1 MHNVEVFLNYN
12 PPCNSV
18 STARRLNK
26 RTMNDDDE
34 ITEPVN
40 SMDAEDSHVLSG
52 GSPRAPKV
60 EATPGPSGVS
70 LLAAVEGM
78 DGVESENESVVDN
91 VTVNNNENITEESS
105 SSMDDTNEI
114 NVVKDNVINV
124 VEEKEINIVKENE
137 INVETSDLGSQE
149 SGSMECSNSLNISN
163 LFILK

>member
-1 MHNVEVFLNYN
+1 MHNVEVFVNYD

-26 RTMNDDDE
+26 RAMNDDDE
-34 ITEPVN
+34 ITKPLY
-40 SMDAEDSHVLSG
+40 SMDAKDSHVLSG
-52 GSPRAPKV
+52 GSPSAPEVK
-60 EATPGPSGVS
+60 ATPGPSGIS
-70 LLAAVEGM
+70 LLATVEGM
-78 DGVESENESVVDN
+78 DGVESENESVVNN

-114 NVVKDNVINV
+114 NEVKDNVINV

>member
-1 MHNVEVFLNYN
+1 MHNVEVFVNYD

-26 RTMNDDDE
+26 RAMNDDDE
-34 ITEPVN
+34 ITKPLY
-40 SMDAEDSHVLSG
+40 SMDAKDSHVLSG
-52 GSPRAPKV
+52 GSPSAPEVK
-60 EATPGPSGVS
+60 ATPGPSGIS

-114 NVVKDNVINV
+114 NEVKDNVINV

>member
-1 MHNVEVFLNYN
+1 MHNVEVFVNYD

-26 RTMNDDDE
+26 RAMNDDDE
-34 ITEPVN
+34 ITKPLY
-40 SMDAEDSHVLSG
+40 SMDAKDSHVLSG
-52 GSPRAPKV
+52 GSPSAPEVK
-60 EATPGPSGVS
+60 ATPGPSGIS

-78 DGVESENESVVDN
+78 DGVESENESVVNN

>member
-1 MHNVEVFLNYN
+1 MHNVEVFVNYD

-26 RTMNDDDE
+26 RAMNDDDE
-34 ITEPVN
+34 ITKPLY
-40 SMDAEDSHVLSG
+40 SMDAKDSHVLSG
-52 GSPRAPKV
+52 GSPSAPEVK
-60 EATPGPSGVS
+60 ATPGPSGIS
-70 LLAAVEGM
+70 LPATVEGM
-78 DGVESENESVVDN
+78 DGVESENESVVNN

>member
-1 MHNVEVFLNYN
+1 
-12 PPCNSV
+12 
-18 STARRLNK
+18 
-26 RTMNDDDE
+26 MNDDDE

-40 SMDAEDSHVLSG
+40 SIDAEDSHVLSG
-52 GSPRAPKV
+52 GPPRVPKV
-60 EATPGPSGVS
+60 KATPGPSGTT
-70 LLAAVEGM
+70 VEDM

-105 SSMDDTNEI
+105 CSMDDANEI

>member
-1 MHNVEVFLNYN
+1 MHNVEVFVNYD

-34 ITEPVN
+34 ITKPLY
-40 SMDAEDSHVLSG
+40 SIDAKDSHVLSG
-52 GSPRAPKV
+52 GSPSTPEVK
-60 EATPGPSGVS
+60 ATPGPSGIS

-78 DGVESENESVVDN
+78 DRVESENESVVNN

-114 NVVKDNVINV
+114 NEVKDNVINV

>member
-1 MHNVEVFLNYN
+1 MHNVEVFVNYD

-26 RTMNDDDE
+26 RTMNNDDE
-34 ITEPVN
+34 ITKPLY
-40 SMDAEDSHVLSG
+40 SMDTKDSHVLSG
-52 GSPRAPKV
+52 GSPSAPEVK
-60 EATPGPSGVS
+60 ATPGPSGIS

-78 DGVESENESVVDN
+78 DGVESENESVVNN

-105 SSMDDTNEI
+105 SSMDDANEI

-137 INVETSDLGSQE
+137 IDVETSDLGSQE
-149 SGSMECSNSLNISN
+149 SGSMECSNSPNILN

>member
-1 MHNVEVFLNYN
+1 MHNVEVFVNYD

-26 RTMNDDDE
+26 RAMNDDDE
-34 ITEPVN
+34 ITKPLY
-40 SMDAEDSHVLSG
+40 SMDAKDSHVLSG
-52 GSPRAPKV
+52 GSPSAPEVK
-60 EATPGPSGVS
+60 ATPGPSGIS
-70 LLAAVEGM
+70 LLATVEGM
-78 DGVESENESVVDN
+78 DGVESENESVVNN